1 MEYRIKELGQY
12 QYFLPKKEVNL
23 MAFKDLQPEDFPG
36 LNLDLQKF
44 EEWKK
49 AKDDEG
55 RNMLISYGLLVALLG
70 ILYLNTG
77 NLYLP
82 GLLLIIAINLLC
94 LRKAKQLAKEL
105 GITPS
110 IILEAQKRRKE
121 RL

>member
-1 MEYRIKELGQY
+1 
-12 QYFLPKKEVNL
+12 